1 MQELRPLVR
10 AHQPNRW
17 RVVEDESGIRFLV
30 EDGATSG
37 SHFCLKNLVHMKPEF
52 AESIKN

>member
-30 EDGATSG
+30 EEGGFPGGADMG
-37 SHFCLKNLVHMKPEF
+37 ALAMM
-52 AESIKN
+52 